1 MTEPRTKGVF
11 QKAIKQISAFLHLKT
26 VITVQETVMREHLK
40 NTKIQPLPSPQ
51 PQADVYYYPS
61 LH

>member
-1 MTEPRTKGVF
+1 MTKAMVLTEPRTKGVF

-40 NTKIQPLPSPQ
+40 K
-51 PQADVYYYPS
+51 
-61 LH
+61 